1 RAAGP
6 VLRKRQ
12 RSPALLQLHLDALV
26 MAQAGC
32 PHHRSDRFDVASALA
47 DHLAHVR
54 VGDVEMDDRAAAARL
69 ALHIHGLLVLDD
81 VLCNEAREVGVVGH
95 SAGSTSVAATGSAW
109 GSGSGSGAAG
119 AAASTSAAAFAGAG
133 RGRAA
138 RTPCS

>member
-1 RAAGP
+1 
-6 VLRKRQ
+6 
-12 RSPALLQLHLDALV
+12 
-26 MAQAGC
+26 
-32 PHHRSDRFDVASALA
+32 SALA

-69 ALHIHGLLVLDD
+69 ALHVHGLLVLND
-81 VLCNEAREVGVVGH
+81 VLRDEAREVGVVGH
-95 SAGSTSVAATGSAW
+95 SAGSTSVAAT

-138 RTPCS
+138 RTPCSTSSRRALSLGRAPRRIHTFTLSSSMRTTAGLGSGS